1 MTLTLLLDLDDTLL
15 ESNMQAFLPA
25 YFQALAGH
33 LGRLVQPDRM
43 LAALMAGTQ
52 RMLANDDPSRTLQQV
67 FEADFYPAL
76 DTPKERLE
84 TAIEAF
90 YERVF
95 PTLGHVTRPRAGAA
109 ELVEWARR
117 HGARL
122 AIATDPLFPRKAI
135 HHRIRWAGL
144 EPQQFELIA
153 SFETFH
159 FSKSHPAYLAEV
171 LGRLGWPEGAVIMV
185 GNDLERDWR
194 PARRLGLVAYLVES
208 ASASTS
214 GPEAGPRGTLLHLR
228 SWLESTPPAS
238 LEPSFASREAILAI
252 LRSTPAVMD
261 GLLTER
267 RAVPWSRSPTPDDW
281 APVEIVCHVRDVER
295 EIHHAQIK
303 TLLEAPHPFIPR
315 PDTAVWARERKYL
328 DEDGP
333 LALRQFTEAR
343 RTTLDRLTQAG
354 EAEWSRQAQH
364 AIFGP
369 TNFQEVIGF
378 MAEHDR
384 MHVQQMWE
392 TLHRLA

>member
-1 MTLTLLLDLDDTLL
+1 LTLTLLLDLDDTLL

-25 YFQALAGH
+25 YFQALARH
-33 LGRLVQPDRM
+33 LGGLVQPERM
-43 LAALMAGTQ
+43 RAALMAGTQ
-52 RMLANDDPSRTLQQV
+52 RMMANDDPSRTLQQV

-76 DTPKERLE
+76 GIPKARLE
-84 TAIEAF
+84 TAIEEF

-95 PTLGHVTRPRAGAA
+95 PTLKKVTRPRPGAA

-117 HGARL
+117 RGARL

-135 HHRIRWAGL
+135 QHRIRWAGL

-153 SFETFH
+153 AFETFH

-171 LGRLGWPEGAVIMV
+171 LGRLGWPEGAVLMV
-185 GNDLERDWR
+185 GNDAERDWR
-194 PARRLGLVAYLVES
+194 PARRLGLAAYLVE
-208 ASASTS
+208 AAPASTS
-214 GPEAGPRGTLLHLR
+214 APEAGPRGTLLDLR
-228 SWLESTPPAS
+228 SWLESAAPAS

-252 LRSTPAVMD
+252 LTSTPAVMA
-261 GLLTER
+261 GLLAER
-267 RAVPWSRSPTPDDW
+267 SEVHWSRPPAPDDW
-281 APVEIVCHVRDVER
+281 ALLEIVCHVRDVER
-295 EIHHAQIK
+295 EIHHAQLK

-333 LALRQFTEAR
+333 LALRQFVEAR
-343 RTTLDRLTQAG
+343 RTTLDMLKQAS
-354 EAEWSRQAQH
+354 EAEWSRPAQH

-369 TNFQEVIGF
+369 TNFREVIGF

-384 MHVQQMWE
+384 MHIQQMWE
-392 TLHRLA
+392 TLRRLA